1 MKKTFLLAALL
12 CSFFPEIGASGI
24 PVTDESTIV
33 QQNRKVEGII
43 VDEAGEPVIGVNVR
57 VKGNSTLGTI
67 TDYDG
72 KFSIDVSSKDILV
85 FSYIGYKTQEV
96 KVGDQKSLRIKM
108 KEDSETL
115 GEVVVTAFGTGQKKE
130 SIVGSIQ
137 TVRPNDLKVPSANLS
152 NSFAGRLSGVIAYQ
166 RSGQPGSNGSD
177 FYIRG
182 ISTLSGMTSPL
193 IILDG
198 VEVSSADLDALDPE
212 IIEGFSILKDATAT
226 AMYGTRGANGV
237 MIVTTKSGADL
248 EKPIIGVRVETN
260 ITQPTKVPS
269 FVDGYRYMKLYN
281 EAVTNEGTGNI
292 LYTQEQIENTRN
304 GVNPYI
310 WPNVDWYG
318 SLFKDLAFN
327 QKANFNIRG
336 GTKKITYFMNV
347 GANHETGMLK
357 NEASKYF
364 SYKNNIDL
372 MKYTFQNNIDF
383 HMSKTSTISLHLN
396 VQLNDLRQPN
406 TSVGNLYSA
415 VMNSNPVD
423 FPIAYPADGV
433 NNWIYWGAY
442 AGGNDQGAVNPMA
455 SLTNGY
461 TDIFESTVMANID
474 FEQKLDFLLKGLRF
488 KALFSYKN
496 YNKTTT
502 SRSQGINR
510 YTLTGYT
517 QNADGS
523 YSLNISPFGSSNP
536 SKPVLST
543 TSSVAGDRRIYF
555 QSYVDYMNKFGNH
568 NVSGML
574 LWNIDQYDN
583 NAPGNLVAS
592 LPRRKMGFAGRLSY
606 DYDNR
611 YMFEVNAGYNGSEN
625 FAKGHKW
632 GFFPSVAVGWNVS
645 QENFFEPLKDVIS
658 NLKLRA
664 SYGLVGNDQL
674 LDSSGGLIRFIYMSD
689 ITLQS
694 ENAGFTTGD
703 KQQITL
709 NGPVYTRY
717 QNNDLTWEVGE
728 KLNVGFD
735 MQLFNSLNV
744 TVDAFREIRRDIF
757 QQRYS
762 IPNYLGT
769 ASTAVYGNL
778 AKVKNYGF
786 DLSLDYGKQI
796 NKDLAI
802 QFKGTFTFARNEI
815 LEYDEAPGVRPS
827 LSNIGKK
834 LNTIYGYVTDGLYID
849 QADIANSPSST
860 LGNIAI
866 APGDIKYVDQP
877 DRDGV
882 YDGKITSDDRVAMGY
897 PTVPEIVYGFGPSIS
912 YKNWDFSFFFQ
923 GVANTSLMMSGF
935 APFGTQYNRNVLSWI
950 ADDYWSPSNQNP
962 NAAYPRLT
970 KNDNNHNTQS
980 SDYWLRNGAFLKLK
994 NAEIGYTWKKVR
1006 FYISGANLLT
1016 FSPFDFW
1023 DPEMGGGKGLSY
1035 PTQRTFNL
1043 GLQLSFK

>member
-269 FVDGYRYMKLYN
+269 FVDGYRYMELYN

-555 QSYVDYMNKFGNH
+555 QSYVDYMNKFG
-568 NVSGML
+568 L
-574 LWNIDQYDN
+574 LNEDYTHYSDN

-592 LPRRKMGFAGRLSY
+592 LPRRKMGFAGRFSY

-1016 FSPFDFW
+1016 FSPFDLW

>member
-269 FVDGYRYMKLYN
+269 FVDGYRYMELYN

-364 SYKNNIDL
+364 SYK
-372 MKYTFQNNIDF
+372 NNIDF

-592 LPRRKMGFAGRLSY
+592 LPRRKMGFAGRFSY

-1016 FSPFDFW
+1016 FSPFDLW

>member
-1 MKKTFLLAALL
+1 MLL
-12 CSFFPEIGASGI
+12 FPEIGASGI

-269 FVDGYRYMKLYN
+269 FVDGYRYMELYN

-292 LYTQEQIENTRN
+292 LYTQEHIENTRN

-383 HMSKTSTISLHLN
+383 TC
-396 VQLNDLRQPN
+396 LRHQP
-406 TSVGNLYSA
+406 
-415 VMNSNPVD
+415 
-423 FPIAYPADGV
+423 
-433 NNWIYWGAY
+433 
-442 AGGNDQGAVNPMA
+442 
-455 SLTNGY
+455 
-461 TDIFESTVMANID
+461 
-474 FEQKLDFLLKGLRF
+474 FLC
-488 KALFSYKN
+488 
-496 YNKTTT
+496 T
-502 SRSQGINR
+502 
-510 YTLTGYT
+510 
-517 QNADGS
+517 
-523 YSLNISPFGSSNP
+523 
-536 SKPVLST
+536 
-543 TSSVAGDRRIYF
+543 
-555 QSYVDYMNKFGNH
+555 
-568 NVSGML
+568 
-574 LWNIDQYDN
+574 
-583 NAPGNLVAS
+583 
-592 LPRRKMGFAGRLSY
+592 
-606 DYDNR
+606 
-611 YMFEVNAGYNGSEN
+611 
-625 FAKGHKW
+625 
-632 GFFPSVAVGWNVS
+632 
-645 QENFFEPLKDVIS
+645 
-658 NLKLRA
+658 
-664 SYGLVGNDQL
+664 
-674 LDSSGGLIRFIYMSD
+674 
-689 ITLQS
+689 
-694 ENAGFTTGD
+694 
-703 KQQITL
+703 
-709 NGPVYTRY
+709 
-717 QNNDLTWEVGE
+717 
-728 KLNVGFD
+728 
-735 MQLFNSLNV
+735 
-744 TVDAFREIRRDIF
+744 
-757 QQRYS
+757 
-762 IPNYLGT
+762 
-769 ASTAVYGNL
+769 
-778 AKVKNYGF
+778 
-786 DLSLDYGKQI
+786 
-796 NKDLAI
+796 
-802 QFKGTFTFARNEI
+802 
-815 LEYDEAPGVRPS
+815 
-827 LSNIGKK
+827 
-834 LNTIYGYVTDGLYID
+834 
-849 QADIANSPSST
+849 
-860 LGNIAI
+860 
-866 APGDIKYVDQP
+866 
-877 DRDGV
+877 
-882 YDGKITSDDRVAMGY
+882 
-897 PTVPEIVYGFGPSIS
+897 
-912 YKNWDFSFFFQ
+912 
-923 GVANTSLMMSGF
+923 
-935 APFGTQYNRNVLSWI
+935 
-950 ADDYWSPSNQNP
+950 
-962 NAAYPRLT
+962 
-970 KNDNNHNTQS
+970 
-980 SDYWLRNGAFLKLK
+980 
-994 NAEIGYTWKKVR
+994 
-1006 FYISGANLLT
+1006 
-1016 FSPFDFW
+1016 
-1023 DPEMGGGKGLSY
+1023 
-1035 PTQRTFNL
+1035 
-1043 GLQLSFK
+1043 

>member
-1 MKKTFLLAALL
+1 MKKKVLLVALL
-12 CSFFPEIGASGI
+12 GGCFLGLQAVEV
-24 PVTDESTIV
+24 PVVNESAIV
-33 QQNRKVEGII
+33 QQTGKIQGTV
-43 VDEAGEPVIGVNVR
+43 VDETGEPVIGATVQ
-57 VKGNSTLGTI
+57 VKGKSNQGTI
-67 TDYDG
+67 TDVDG
-72 KFSIDVSSKDILV
+72 KFAVNVSPKDVLV
-85 FSYIGYKTQEV
+85 VSFIGFITQEI
-96 KVGDQKSLRIKM
+96 KVRNQTSLRITLE
-108 KEDSETL
+108 EDSEVL
-115 GEVVVTAFGTGQKKE
+115 DEVVITAFGTGQKKE
-130 SIVGSIQ
+130 SVVGSIQ
-137 TVRPNDLKVPSANLS
+137 TVRPTDLKVPSSNLS

-198 VEVSSADLDALDPE
+198 VEVSSTDLNALDPE

-237 MIVTTKSGADL
+237 MIVTTKSGADS
-248 EKPIIGVRVETN
+248 EKLIIGVRVETN
-260 ITQPTKVPS
+260 ITTPTKVPS
-269 FVDGYRYMKLYN
+269 FVDGYRYMELYN
-281 EAVTNEGTGNI
+281 EAVTSEQTGNI
-292 LYTQEQIENTRN
+292 LYTQEQINNTRN

-318 SLFKDLAFN
+318 SLFNDLAFN

-347 GANHETGMLK
+347 GVNHETGMLK

-383 HMSKTSTISLHLN
+383 HMTKSSTISLHLN

-406 TSVGNLYSA
+406 TSMGDLYSA

-433 NNWIYWGAY
+433 NNWVYWGAY
-442 AGGNDQGAVNPMA
+442 SGGNDQGAVNPMA

-461 TDIFESTVMANID
+461 QDIFESTVMANID

-488 KALFSYKN
+488 KALFSFKN
-496 YNKTTT
+496 FNKTITK
-502 SRSQGINR
+502 RSQGINR
-510 YTLTGYT
+510 YTLTGYELNT
-517 QNADGS
+517 DGT
-523 YSLNISPFGSSNP
+523 YNMTISPFGSSNP
-536 SKPVLST
+536 TKPILST
-543 TSSVAGDRRIYF
+543 ESAVAGDRRIYF
-555 QSYVDYMNKFGNH
+555 QSYLDYNQGFGNH
-568 NVSGML
+568 NVSGMV

-583 NAPGNLVAS
+583 NAPGDLVAS

-606 DYDNR
+606 DYAGR
-611 YMFEVNAGYNGSEN
+611 YLMEVNAGYNGSEN

-645 QENFFEPLKDVIS
+645 QEAFFEPVKDVIS

-674 LDSSGGLIRFIYMSD
+674 LDSNNNIIRFIYMSD

-694 ENAGFTTGD
+694 DNLGFTTGD
-703 KQQITL
+703 KQQTTL

-735 MQLFNSLNV
+735 MQLFNSLNINMDV
-744 TVDAFREIRRDIF
+744 FREIRRDIF
-757 QQRYS
+757 QQRHS

-769 ASTAVYGNL
+769 AGTAVYGNL
-778 AKVKNYGF
+778 AKVKNSGF
-786 DLSLDYGKQI
+786 DLSIDYGKQI
-796 NKDLAI
+796 NKDLSI
-802 QFKGTFTFARNEI
+802 QFKGTFTYAHNKI
-815 LEYDEAPGVRPS
+815 LEYDEAPGVRS
-827 LSNIGKK
+827 ALSNIGKK
-834 LNTIYGYVTDGLYID
+834 LNTIYGYISNGLYID
-849 QADIANSPSST
+849 KADIANNPTST

-877 DRDGV
+877 DKDGK

-950 ADDYWSPSNQNP
+950 ADDYWSETNQNP
-962 NAAYPRLT
+962 NAGYPRLT
-970 KNDNNHNTQS
+970 KNDNNHNMQS

-994 NAEIGYTWKKVR
+994 NAEIGYTYKKAR
-1006 FYISGANLLT
+1006 FYVSGINLLT
-1016 FSPFDFW
+1016 FSPFKLW

-1035 PTQRTFNL
+1035 PTQRTFNV
-1043 GLQLSFK
+1043 GFQLSFK

>member
-269 FVDGYRYMKLYN
+269 FVDGYRYMELYN

-423 FPIAYPADGV
+423 FPIAYPAQC

-592 LPRRKMGFAGRLSY
+592 LPRRKMGFAGRLAY

-611 YMFEVNAGYNGSEN
+611 YMFEVNVGYNGSEN

-1016 FSPFDFW
+1016 FSPFDLW

>member
-269 FVDGYRYMKLYN
+269 FVDGYRYMELYN

-292 LYTQEQIENTRN
+292 LYTQEHIENTRN

-383 HMSKTSTISLHLN
+383 TC
-396 VQLNDLRQPN
+396 LRHQP
-406 TSVGNLYSA
+406 
-415 VMNSNPVD
+415 
-423 FPIAYPADGV
+423 
-433 NNWIYWGAY
+433 
-442 AGGNDQGAVNPMA
+442 
-455 SLTNGY
+455 
-461 TDIFESTVMANID
+461 
-474 FEQKLDFLLKGLRF
+474 FLC
-488 KALFSYKN
+488 
-496 YNKTTT
+496 T
-502 SRSQGINR
+502 
-510 YTLTGYT
+510 
-517 QNADGS
+517 
-523 YSLNISPFGSSNP
+523 
-536 SKPVLST
+536 
-543 TSSVAGDRRIYF
+543 
-555 QSYVDYMNKFGNH
+555 
-568 NVSGML
+568 
-574 LWNIDQYDN
+574 
-583 NAPGNLVAS
+583 
-592 LPRRKMGFAGRLSY
+592 
-606 DYDNR
+606 
-611 YMFEVNAGYNGSEN
+611 
-625 FAKGHKW
+625 
-632 GFFPSVAVGWNVS
+632 
-645 QENFFEPLKDVIS
+645 
-658 NLKLRA
+658 
-664 SYGLVGNDQL
+664 
-674 LDSSGGLIRFIYMSD
+674 
-689 ITLQS
+689 
-694 ENAGFTTGD
+694 
-703 KQQITL
+703 
-709 NGPVYTRY
+709 
-717 QNNDLTWEVGE
+717 
-728 KLNVGFD
+728 
-735 MQLFNSLNV
+735 
-744 TVDAFREIRRDIF
+744 
-757 QQRYS
+757 
-762 IPNYLGT
+762 
-769 ASTAVYGNL
+769 
-778 AKVKNYGF
+778 
-786 DLSLDYGKQI
+786 
-796 NKDLAI
+796 
-802 QFKGTFTFARNEI
+802 
-815 LEYDEAPGVRPS
+815 
-827 LSNIGKK
+827 
-834 LNTIYGYVTDGLYID
+834 
-849 QADIANSPSST
+849 
-860 LGNIAI
+860 
-866 APGDIKYVDQP
+866 
-877 DRDGV
+877 
-882 YDGKITSDDRVAMGY
+882 
-897 PTVPEIVYGFGPSIS
+897 
-912 YKNWDFSFFFQ
+912 
-923 GVANTSLMMSGF
+923 
-935 APFGTQYNRNVLSWI
+935 
-950 ADDYWSPSNQNP
+950 
-962 NAAYPRLT
+962 
-970 KNDNNHNTQS
+970 
-980 SDYWLRNGAFLKLK
+980 
-994 NAEIGYTWKKVR
+994 
-1006 FYISGANLLT
+1006 
-1016 FSPFDFW
+1016 
-1023 DPEMGGGKGLSY
+1023 
-1035 PTQRTFNL
+1035 
-1043 GLQLSFK
+1043 

>member
-269 FVDGYRYMKLYN
+269 FVDGYRYM
-281 EAVTNEGTGNI
+281 E

-658 NLKLRA
+658 NLKFRA

-1016 FSPFDFW
+1016 FSPFDLW